1 MGQSRCESLDQRLG
15 VRCDETLLPFVY
27 RHLEFGDEMLLA
39 VKQQDWRLPCSD
51 LLLID
56 PDVHRREHRLVARA
70 RHRVCIRR
78 SVSNVIQLMS
88 ASRATTFSACATR

>member
-1 MGQSRCESLDQRLG
+1 MGQSRCESLDQGLG
-15 VRCDETLLPFVY
+15 VRCDETLLPLVY

-39 VKQQDWRLPCSD
+39 LKQQDWRLPCSD

-56 PDVHRREHRLVARA
+56 PDVHRREHRLVAGA
-70 RHRVCIRR
+70 GHRVCIRR

-88 ASRATTFSACATR
+88 ASSATVLSALCTL